1 MTVLTFPV
9 AKVQQGDLTLF
20 ATAIPVKTLVQ
31 DGFYNVETLDPKNP
45 NDSGYQR
52 LLNTARAKKLR
63 DYLLRGQDQQDV
75 FLPTSVLLAT
85 EKTLDFNATTNVISF
100 DPTIIGPLSVVD
112 GQHRLEGLKMAA
124 EKDPRLHT
132 FIIPVNIA
140 INLPQLH
147 QMCHFYIVNTTQNSV
162 EESVG
167 QCIVSRL
174 TDALD
179 VENLPSLPKW
189 IQNVVERGETNKA
202 LKLVEFLNTAPD
214 SPWLGRI
221 KMANDTRHKT
231 HSIKQQSFV
240 KAIVNYVLVA
250 NNPLSALSDFEK
262 EKKIFLNYWKAI
274 SSLIDDAAGTATT
287 LYKYNGVQ
295 LFCRFSIP
303 FFIHLQHDNRF
314 TVEAMKDR
322 LTGCLQNMV
331 GDTVGVGHAH
341 WWARGGQAS
350 GMNHGAIARVVQAMA
365 IALHKSAMPPGTLD
379 V

>member
-202 LKLVEFLNTAPD
+202 LKLVEFLNTTPD

-221 KMANDTRHKT
+221 KMENDTRHKT

>member
-1 MTVLTFPV
+1 MTVLTLPA

-31 DGFYNVETLDPKNP
+31 DGFYNVETLDPKDP

-85 EKTLDFNATTNVISF
+85 EKTLDFNSTTNVISF

-132 FIIPVNIA
+132 FIVPVNIA
-140 INLPQLH
+140 VNLPQLH
-147 QMCHFYIVNTTQNSV
+147 QMCHFYIVNTTQKSV

-174 TDALD
+174 TDSLD

-189 IQNVVERGETNKA
+189 IQNVVERGETNQA
-202 LKLVEFLNTAPD
+202 LKLVEFLNTAQD

-240 KAIVNYVLVA
+240 RAIVNYVLVA
-250 NNPLSALSDFEK
+250 NNPLPALNDFEK

-274 SSLIDDAAGTATT
+274 SSLIDDTAGTATT

-331 GDTVGVGHAH
+331 GDTAGVGHAH

-350 GMNHGAIARVVQAMA
+350 GMNHSAIARVVQAMA
-365 IALHKSAMPPGTLD
+365 TALHKSAMPPGTLD